1 MNIDDFHKYCIRVIK
16 KNPKD
21 IAIKMISKQKN
32 TITGEKLGMDK
43 ATKMYNIYVDKY
55 CVKYDFEKYD
65 FNMSAYY
72 AEKYKII
79 NRKK

>member
-1 MNIDDFHKYCIRVIK
+1 MCIDDFHKYCVRVIK

-32 TITGEKLGMDK
+32 IITGEKLGMTK
-43 ATKMYNIYVDKY
+43 AEKMYDIYVDKY
-55 CVKYDFEKYD
+55 CVKYDFDKYD
-65 FNMSAYY
+65 FNISAYD
-72 AEKYKII
+72 AEKEKII